1 LLQTYFFVEIW
12 KTGRFVLV
20 IRQPFFWSPFHLP
33 HGRGPSRALMIAVGL
48 SLAVHFGLGAYLLFQ
63 KFVAPPA
70 PAVAY
75 DPPIKGNV
83 IELPE
88 HPLVPAPSKE
98 TPKRP
103 LDVRAPLD
111 PFAVT
116 PMPPTPIAPTPPV
129 APTIGPVDPTALAVA
144 PPAPP
149 ATPRIVRADWLARPG
164 PREFERF
171 YPDAALR
178 RSTEGGATLNC
189 TVTAR
194 GDVTGCRVTAE
205 APANMGFGAAALKLS
220 KYFRMR
226 PQTADGQP
234 VDGAE
239 VNIPIKFSLAD

>member
-1 LLQTYFFVEIW
+1 
-12 KTGRFVLV
+12 LV
-20 IRQPFFWSPFHLP
+20 IRQPIFGSPFHLP
-33 HGRGPSRALMIAVGL
+33 HGRGPSRGLMIAVGL
-48 SLAVHFGLGAYLLFQ
+48 SLAVHIGLGAYLLVQ

-70 PAVAY
+70 PVVES
-75 DPPIKGNV
+75 DPPIVGNV
-83 IELPE
+83 IELPDR
-88 HPLVPAPSKE
+88 PLVPVPQKE

-103 LDVRAPLD
+103 LPVHAPLD
-111 PFAVT
+111 PFAQTPIPPVQVT
-116 PMPPTPIAPTPPV
+116 PTPPLPPTTGPV
-129 APTIGPVDPTALAVA
+129 APTTVTMT
-144 PPAPP
+144 PPAPLG
-149 ATPRIVRADWLARPG
+149 PRIVRADWLTKPG

-178 RSTEGGATLNC
+178 RSTQGGATLNC

-194 GDVTGCRVTAE
+194 GDVSGCRVTAE